1 MNVQTA
7 VDQNQEQTLIKIM
20 RTLPPSRVE
29 ELLDFARFL
38 EAQILTKRLIE
49 EEDVAE
55 IEADNDR
62 WDALLSTDEAQT
74 LLERLAEEALT
85 EHRLAKTK
93 PMIFS
98 NEGRI
103 MPG

>member
-1 MNVQTA
+1 MNLQTA
-7 VDQNQEQTLIKIM
+7 VNKNQEQTLIKII
-20 RTLPPSRVE
+20 RALPPLKAE

-38 EAQILTKRLIE
+38 EAQILTERLIQ
-49 EEDVAE
+49 EEDAAE
-55 IEADNDR
+55 IEADNEQ
-62 WDALLSTDEAQT
+62 WDALLATDKSQK

-93 PMIFS
+93 PMLFS
-98 NEGRI
+98 HEGRI

>member
-1 MNVQTA
+1 MNLQTT
-7 VDQNQEQTLIKIM
+7 VNQDQEQTLIKII
-20 RTLPPSRVE
+20 RTLPPLKAE

-38 EAQILTKRLIE
+38 EAQILTERLIQ

-55 IEADNDR
+55 IEADNER
-62 WDALLSTDEAQT
+62 WDALLATNEAQT
-74 LLERLAEEALT
+74 LLERLAEEALS

-93 PMIFS
+93 LMLFS
-98 NEGRI
+98 HEGRI

>member
-7 VDQNQEQTLIKIM
+7 VNQNQEQALIKII
-20 RTLPPSRVE
+20 RALPSLKVE

-38 EAQILTKRLIE
+38 EAQILTERLIQ

-55 IEADNDR
+55 IEADNER
-62 WDALLSTDEAQT
+62 WDALLATNEAQT
-74 LLERLAEEALT
+74 LLECLAEEALT

-93 PMIFS
+93 PMLFS